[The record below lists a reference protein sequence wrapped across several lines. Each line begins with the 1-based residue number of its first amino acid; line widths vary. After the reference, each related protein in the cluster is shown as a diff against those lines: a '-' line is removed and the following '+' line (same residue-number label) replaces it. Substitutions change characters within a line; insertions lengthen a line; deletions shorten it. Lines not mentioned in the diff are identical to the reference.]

1 MRRSGA
7 ITASHSGNRG
17 NPAVLP
23 APPNPPGSFSETEGN
38 LTCASPRGVCRNFH
52 LHIRLAVK
60 LCHLLWGSMAS
71 GRLRPS
77 YQLCGSPEDLGGGN
91 VTPHPHPLPW
101 GGRGWRL
108 LEAGPSDMCAP
119 AFAGREVSNCS
130 LPAQP
135 QLRKL
140 LFSLRGLHM
149 PFYFTGLSPSS

>member
-101 GGRGWRL
+101 GVTGMEASGGWAFRYVC
-108 LEAGPSDMCAP
+108 PSLCRQ
-119 AFAGREVSNCS
+119 GGV
-130 LPAQP
+130 
-135 QLRKL
+135 KL
-140 LFSLRGLHM
+140 Q
-149 PFYFTGLSPSS
+149 SPSPASAQEIAF